1 MAKYSDIGRSGNI
14 VSDDEAILNAFIAFL
29 ATRKRSRWFN
39 PSVGINWDILQ
50 FKTLTGGRL
59 QLFKIQLIEAI
70 KRNEPRVIAADID
83 VVGVPDDNEVIV
95 TYRLTTIFGTSISY
109 SERL

>member
-1 MAKYSDIGRSGNI
+1 M
-14 VSDDEAILNAFIAFL
+14 
-29 ATRKRSRWFN
+29 
-39 PSVGINWDILQ
+39 
-50 FKTLTGGRL
+50 
-59 QLFKIQLIEAI
+59 IEDI